1 MFKIS
6 VIQLCQ
12 YIVASTDAQ
21 MIILLK
27 PISRSK
33 RAVTIEE
40 SYQVIEISLKAG
52 HTPKLSNFSQDW
64 FSTAA
69 VI

>member
-1 MFKIS
+1 
-6 VIQLCQ
+6 
-12 YIVASTDAQ
+12 